1 MARYLGWTIPFVS
14 LNGTSCRIDI
24 YDEDYHGSATTLQGA
39 DNPIE
44 WNESDDDDL
53 LSVVR
58 TKTGYIR
65 VIEENYGDLNALY
78 PKTDTEKFVVFY
90 YGGYVYFTG
99 YMQALAF
106 NADWRQEPRVIEFPI
121 QSPLAVAK
129 GLHLSQPSDLFV
141 SVGNLLYDACQKLNA
156 GVYGADITNIILPES
171 IYIPS
176 SGQYSTPFD
185 VTWRMSSLVCCPF
198 NPDFSRAY
206 GSDDNLYEPLTVYD
220 FIEGLCN
227 CLGLMVY
234 DMPGYLIFR
243 RIDYSGWYK
252 SWVVSTLD
260 GVSPSGS
267 RYGYGGSTIDHNSAP
282 ILSNNNKE
290 VEVRP
295 LKKLEIDYEGDFFEQ
310 QGAAFEHARL
320 YNPVGQNSNFATLEP
335 VGVEVESNYLLTN
348 MSGYGVWMGGYGKQ
362 MRACFIVFTNPYWSA
377 GLEILRLRY
386 MIPPKNGGFRITIP
400 IKQGANFDEGGYVK
414 IGIMVKNSSYYY
426 DASEGQHTWRT
437 SSSGI
442 INAVTRMDGT
452 NDLKLSVDVAVPVAN
467 RPLEIIITNEDVA
480 SGDYLIEDVTVDAGP
495 TPSETFAQNADTKK
509 KLVLKPS
516 VDNGSN
522 KEASISL
529 LFNVAIKNKSMLLP
543 ADANGYR
550 DGGVPATYDYM
561 FDAQRILTAD
571 TFIAKDPSLYLGL
584 VSFHGETWRIRSISF
599 IPWDDQMRISF
610 LTLI

>member
-1 MARYLGWTIPFVS
+1 
-14 LNGTSCRIDI
+14 
-24 YDEDYHGSATTLQGA
+24 
-39 DNPIE
+39 
-44 WNESDDDDL
+44 
-53 LSVVR
+53 
-58 TKTGYIR
+58 
-65 VIEENYGDLNALY
+65 
-78 PKTDTEKFVVFY
+78 
-90 YGGYVYFTG
+90 
-99 YMQALAF
+99 
-106 NADWRQEPRVIEFPI
+106 
-121 QSPLAVAK
+121 
-129 GLHLSQPSDLFV
+129 
-141 SVGNLLYDACQKLNA
+141 
-156 GVYGADITNIILPES
+156 
-171 IYIPS
+171 
-176 SGQYSTPFD
+176 

-206 GSDDNLYEPLTVYD
+206 NSDDNLYEPLTVYD

-260 GVSPSGS
+260 GISPSGS

-310 QGAAFEHARL
+310 QGAAFEHSRL

-348 MSGYGVWMGGYGKQ
+348 MSGYGVWMGGYGEQ
-362 MRACFIVFTNPYWSA
+362 MRACFIVFPSSSMVNR
-377 GLEILRLRY
+377 EILTLRY
-386 MIPPKNGGFRITIP
+386 LVPPKNGGFRVTVP
-400 IKQGANFDEGGYVK
+400 IKQGANFDEGGT
-414 IGIMVKNSSYYY
+414 ISLGLIIKNSNYYY
-426 DASEGQHTWRT
+426 VAAENYHNWYTLSQLQPDQEINVVSRT
-437 SSSGI
+437 DS
-442 INAVTRMDGT
+442 T
-452 NDLKLSVDVAVPVAN
+452 NDLKLSIDKAVPIAN
-467 RPLEIIITNEDVA
+467 RPLEVILVQQSVA
-480 SGDYLIEDVTVDAGP
+480 SGDYLIEDVKVDAGP

-599 IPWDDQMRISF
+599 MPWDDQMRISF